1 MFLVAIQLVL
11 MESTSRAWSP
21 AIPGT
26 RRFRWWH
33 QMLVLSLVLSFAF
46 NCDIPYQPQ
55 AHPRKF
61 TPPWMTKRTWRTQIW
76 NHGPHLKDERTTG
89 PYSLIESRSIY
100 RDKHLNPAGYRTD
113 IFYETLGYSTLV
125 LILTCDP
132 KRPPDQLIVFY
143 GSPRMSLS
151 LHSHRRDIIRLPPAH
166 PGIRQSGP
174 MPQFLICEGVWLWSV
189 SSHFDF
195 LSFRTTP
202 DKCLARYALLLT
214 LFFVGLLDRKSV
226 V

>member
-1 MFLVAIQLVL
+1 MHFFSCVPCGHSVGIDGVDLTRVI
-11 MESTSRAWSP
+11 TSHSRNS
-21 AIPGT
+21 

-61 TPPWMTKRTWRTQIW
+61 TPPWMRERTWRTQVW

-113 IFYETLGYSTLV
+113 TFYETLGYSTLV

-132 KRPPDQLIVFY
+132 KRPPDQLILFH
-143 GSPRMSLS
+143 GNPRILS
-151 LHSHRRDIIRLPPAH
+151 LHSLRALAYLHWDEKLNI
-166 PGIRQSGP
+166 
-174 MPQFLICEGVWLWSV
+174 MWSY
-189 SSHFDF
+189 F
-195 LSFRTTP
+195 
-202 DKCLARYALLLT
+202 
-214 LFFVGLLDRKSV
+214 
-226 V
+226 